1 MAKVT
6 IDTRSLTKTFTK
18 SIIDLQVAKYNG
30 DYQESGAM
38 PFLAG
43 YLESMLCEVIDQL
56 PKAKRA
62 KVLAEMARN
71 TLKFE
76 AQAEVYV
83 EVTKV

>member
-1 MAKVT
+1 MAKAILNT
-6 IDTRSLTKTFTK
+6 PSITKTFTK
-18 SIIDLQVAKYNG
+18 SIVDLQVAKYNG
-30 DYQESGAM
+30 DYHESGAM

-56 PKAKRA
+56 PKSKRTE
-62 KVLAEMARN
+62 VLREMARN

-76 AQAEVYV
+76 AQAEVYM